1 MKRGKIF
8 IFVIILLSLLAALFI
23 KLKADKKSTGPPGIS
38 NSQSASSSIP
48 DMLASLNIQ
57 SVTETRKAPEF
68 ELTSLEGKK
77 IILNQ
82 LHGKAVM
89 LSFWSTW

>member
-8 IFVIILLSLLAALFI
+8 IFAIIILSLLAALF
-23 KLKADKKSTGPPGIS
+23 LKYGADKKSPPPPGIS
-38 NSQSASSSIP
+38 NSPAVSSSLQ

-57 SVTETRKAPEF
+57 SFTETKKAPEF

-77 IILNQ
+77 IRLSQ
-82 LHGKAVM
+82 FHGKVVI